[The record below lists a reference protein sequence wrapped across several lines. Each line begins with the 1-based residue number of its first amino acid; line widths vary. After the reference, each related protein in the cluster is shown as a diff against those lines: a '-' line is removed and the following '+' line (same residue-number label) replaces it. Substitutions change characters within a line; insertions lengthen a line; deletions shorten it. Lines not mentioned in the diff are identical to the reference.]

1 MQICFPGD
9 RPALDL
15 QGERRAF
22 QLEALGQPARLGIE
36 HDPHARRKERR
47 ELACVFLSAR
57 HEGYDLLLETVLA
70 EVSHQLPTRGASR

>member
-1 MQICFPGD
+1 MQVCFPGD

-36 HDPHARRKERR
+36 HDPYARRKERR
-47 ELACVFLSAR
+47 ELACVFLSPGTRATTAR
-57 HEGYDLLLETVLA
+57 NG
-70 EVSHQLPTRGASR
+70 TRRGQPPAPNKGCKSMR